1 MAQEQ
6 KNDNINP
13 VSPNNAR
20 DYRIRFRQNQN
31 DINQNAADVAAQNQM
46 LQQQAA
52 QLATLVAQM
61 QGLQQNTDI
70 NIESIDRD
78 AILRAEARDI
88 MANLTQPIV
97 YPLGRQL
104 ANEGLLDA
112 EYRSIIRRWESFC
125 LKYEPK
131 LAKSSNIPKWFCAF
145 ENSCEVYNMSLEFR
159 YKKIIQMVMD
169 DDLRRKH
176 AIEKTEIYDGIGPGY
191 PQRYAAVRQWL
202 TPLSSLRITVTKAL
216 RALQAWTPSGK
227 SIAENLRD
235 FKTYIHE
242 YIYQVRFA
250 ITHGMKAREFN
261 SAPLESTLVQDFCA
275 KVNNKKIRI
284 RMQRISDIENIA
296 VLEIVCKQIDSE
308 DIEPLGYKKQSTASI
323 YALDT
328 QQQSDEPEIEFLD
341 EDDLQYIPD
350 QEILWIRHNGQRR
363 PARYRNNRSFRNNRG
378 QNRHYGSYDRNYTNS
393 SNNSTSSRVF
403 SNEICPECVTRGH
416 NRSTCYSLKKR
427 MAYAEWLKVNK
438 NATQD
443 QKMDFVNKPRVSFKG
458 WTPSVQP
465 TPTTEPPRSIM
476 MISDE
481 KEPDQSTTQTD
492 LTENSEPPAQTYQY
506 QHPRHL

>member
-1 MAQEQ
+1 
-6 KNDNINP
+6 
-13 VSPNNAR
+13 
-20 DYRIRFRQNQN
+20 
-31 DINQNAADVAAQNQM
+31 
-46 LQQQAA
+46 
-52 QLATLVAQM
+52 
-61 QGLQQNTDI
+61 
-70 NIESIDRD
+70 
-78 AILRAEARDI
+78 
-88 MANLTQPIV
+88 
-97 YPLGRQL
+97 
-104 ANEGLLDA
+104 
-112 EYRSIIRRWESFC
+112 
-125 LKYEPK
+125 
-131 LAKSSNIPKWFCAF
+131 
-145 ENSCEVYNMSLEFR
+145 
-159 YKKIIQMVMD
+159 MD
-169 DDLRRKH
+169 DELRRKH

-363 PARYRNNRSFRNNRG
+363 PARYRNNRSFRKNRG

-427 MAYAEWLKVNK
+427 MAYAEWLKANK

-492 LTENSEPPAQTYQY
+492 LTENSEPP
-506 QHPRHL
+506 